1 MSRALRIAARLCLAA
16 ALALA
21 AFAWWGLETASG
33 RHSFDEMAGII
44 PFGAGVLAA
53 TLLFCAGVAGW
64 LSRRGA

>member
-1 MSRALRIAARLCLAA
+1 MNRALRIAARLCLAA

-33 RHSFDEMAGII
+33 RHSFDEMAGMI

-53 TLLFCAGVAGW
+53 VLMLCAGVAAW
-64 LSRRGA
+64 FSRRAA